1 MQELQNMR
9 IHPVRRGVCAAL
21 VAVGFLASVMPARA
35 LDWSAEQARV
45 RLEASAWRKLPS
57 ADAGLALQAS
67 ERRWIVEY
75 EDEASAD
82 DVDDPV
88 ARQSRHRQTKREVA
102 HQVGQGLS
110 TLRDFDQLPMGLV
123 KLSQRKAMVGLL
135 NHPRVKAVYED
146 RAHLPALAQSLPLT
160 GQPTTAGAG
169 YKGAGATVVML
180 DTGLDFRRP
189 EFGGCA
195 VPGAASPCR
204 VLAALD
210 IAPNDGVV
218 DSGNFHGTQVAAVVA
233 GVAPGASLVGLDVFN
248 GSVAYSSD
256 IIQAINWVIGNK
268 KRYNIVAFNLSV
280 ADASLNTA
288 ECPASWAATPF
299 ANARAAGVLPVVAAG
314 NGGASRGV
322 ASPACAPGA
331 VRVGAVYDASLGSRS
346 YGMCTDSATQ
356 ADQVAC
362 FSNGGNL
369 LSLLAPGAMI
379 TAAGLTMAGTSQ
391 AAPHVAGAIA
401 VLRAANA
408 APNDSLDTTVM
419 RLRATGKPVTDGRNG
434 VVTPRLDLQR
444 AVGTL
449 AMPRP

>member
-1 MQELQNMR
+1 MA
-9 IHPVRRGVCAAL
+9 IHPAKHGAWAAF
-21 VAVGFLASVMPARA
+21 VAVGLLASAVPVWA
-35 LDWSAEQARV
+35 LDWSAEQARM
-45 RLEASAWRKLPS
+45 RLEAPAWRKLPS
-57 ADAGLALQAS
+57 VDMDRALQAS

-82 DVDDPV
+82 DTIDPV
-88 ARQSRHRQTKREVA
+88 SRQARHRQTKREVA
-102 HQVGQGLS
+102 TQVGQGLS

-123 KLSQRKAMVGLL
+123 RLSQRKAMVSLL

-146 RAHLPALAQSLPLT
+146 MAHRPALAQSLPLM
-160 GQPTTAGAG
+160 GQPTMAGAG
-169 YKGAGATVVML
+169 YTGAGTTVVML

-195 VPGAASPCR
+195 VPGAPKPCR
-204 VLAALD
+204 VLAVLD
-210 IAPNDGVV
+210 IAPNDGVP

-248 GSVAYSSD
+248 GSAAYSSD

-268 KRYNIVAFNLSV
+268 KRYNIVAFNLSL
-280 ADASLNTA
+280 ADASVNAA
-288 ECPASWAATPF
+288 ECTTSWATTPF

-331 VRVGAVYDASLGSRS
+331 VRVGAVYDAALGARS
-346 YGMCTDSATQ
+346 YGMCADASTQ

-362 FSNGGNL
+362 FSNGSNL
-369 LSLLAPGAMI
+369 LTLLAPGAVI
-379 TAAGLTMAGTSQ
+379 TAAGMPMSGTSQ

-408 APNDSLDTTVM
+408 APNDSLDTTMM
-419 RLRATGKPVTDGRNG
+419 RLRATGKRVTDARNG
-434 VVTPRLDLQR
+434 VITPRLDLQG
-444 AVGTL
+444 AIGTL
-449 AMPRP
+449 NMPRP